1 MTIKNLEQF
10 CDQFHTL
17 LAEKPAMSRL
27 TETGSSLMA
36 EFIRE
41 RDWFGDIL
49 RKILFEPGFNE
60 NQKIGIWPNEITLY
74 KSPDRSFQVLCYIWE
89 SYIKDAIHDHG
100 SWGIIGSFVQP
111 FKERKFKRLDDGK
124 TEGYALLEEVSSTI
138 IEPGQVTYV
147 LPLNKGIHSMENI
160 SSEIAITINVYGR
173 NIRKGYI
180 QFYYPENNTVLKVY
194 PPKSLREKL
203 AIRAAAAM
211 RESWSEEVLKSV
223 LASNLPDHIKKEGE
237 LSLAK
242 LKSFP

>member
-237 LSLAK
+237 LSLTK
-242 LKSFP
+242 LKLLP

>member
-1 MTIKNLEQF
+1 MGIKNLEQF
-10 CDQFHTL
+10 CDQFKTL
-17 LAEKPAMSRL
+17 LGEKPAMNRL
-27 TETGSSLMA
+27 IETGSSLMA
-36 EFIRE
+36 ELIRE
-41 RDWFGDIL
+41 REWFGDVL

-89 SYIKDAIHDHG
+89 SYIKDAVHDHG

-111 FKERKFKRLDDGK
+111 FRERKFKRMDDGK

-138 IEPGQVTYV
+138 IQPGETTCV

-160 SSEIAITINVYGR
+160 SSDVAITINVYGR

-180 QFYYPENNTVLKVY
+180 QFYYPEKNSVLRVY

-211 RESWSEEVLKSV
+211 RGLWSEEILKSV
-223 LASNLPDHIKKEGE
+223 LASDLPDPIKKEGE
-237 LSLAK
+237 LSLTK